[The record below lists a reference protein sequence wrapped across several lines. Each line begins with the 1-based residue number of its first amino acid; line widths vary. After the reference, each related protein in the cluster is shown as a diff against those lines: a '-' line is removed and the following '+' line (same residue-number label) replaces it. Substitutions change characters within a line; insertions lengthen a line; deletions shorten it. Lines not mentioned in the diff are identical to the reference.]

1 MVDARHGE
9 IFTFES
15 KPNSH
20 NLKNLRIMKFQINPT
35 FLRTLSLLCS
45 SLCFALF
52 ASCGGGQND
61 AGGDSNDSDG
71 NSSAQ
76 WWQKKQDDGGDKK
89 KLRIAFVTNQIAD
102 FWNIAKAGCRDAS
115 KDLGVEVEV
124 KMPPERS
131 ATLQKQIVEDLVNS
145 GIQAIAI
152 SPLDAD
158 NQTPWLNSI
167 AEKLPLI
174 THDSDAP
181 ASNRL
186 AYVGMDN
193 YKAGRMCGELVKQ
206 ALPDGGGVILFIGG
220 MGQDNSKHRRQGVI
234 DELFDRK
241 RPETLDA
248 KNYDLDLEKILD
260 SGKYQ
265 VIRTILADG
274 QNAKSKA
281 ADAINAY
288 PEMKAMVGLFEY
300 NPPGCFKALEQA
312 GKLGEIKVIGFDE
325 NDVTLQGIK
334 DGTITGTIVQD
345 PYQYGYQSAKF
356 LKAVLEGKKTEQT
369 FIDIA
374 PRKIVKENV
383 DEYWAD
389 LKAKKAG

>member
-1 MVDARHGE
+1 
-9 IFTFES
+9 
-15 KPNSH
+15 
-20 NLKNLRIMKFQINPT
+20 MKTPT
-35 FLRTLSLLCS
+35 QLAFVRTLALLGS
-45 SLCFALF
+45 ALCIALF
-52 ASCGGGQND
+52 SSCGGGQD
-61 AGGDSNDSDG
+61 EPGGDSNQSDG
-71 NSSAQ
+71 NGSAQ
-76 WWQKKQDDGGDKK
+76 WWQQKQDDGDDKE

-102 FWNIAKAGCRDAS
+102 FWNIAKAGCRDAA

-124 KMPPERS
+124 RMPAERS
-131 ATLQKQIVEDLVNS
+131 ATLQKQSVEDLVNS
-145 GIQAIAI
+145 GVQAIAI

-181 ASNRL
+181 ESNRL

-193 YKAGRMCGELVKQ
+193 YKAGRMCGELIKE
-206 ALPDGGGVILFIGG
+206 ALPEGGGVILFIGG

-234 DELFDRK
+234 DELFDRP
-241 RPETLDA
+241 RPETLDV
-248 KNYDLDLEKILD
+248 KTYDLDLEKVQD

-300 NPPGCFKALEQA
+300 NPPGCYKALEQA
-312 GKLGEIKVIGFDE
+312 GKLGEIKIIGFDE

-334 DGTITGTIVQD
+334 DGHVTGTIVQD
-345 PYQYGYQSAKF
+345 PYQYGYQSTKL
-356 LKAVLEGKKTEQT
+356 LKAILEGKKPEQS

>member
-1 MVDARHGE
+1 
-9 IFTFES
+9 
-15 KPNSH
+15 
-20 NLKNLRIMKFQINPT
+20 MKFQSHHSFFRAFIFAVGAGLLS
-35 FLRTLSLLCS
+35 FL
-45 SLCFALF
+45 AG
-52 ASCGGGQND
+52 CGGGKETTDNNE
-61 AGGDSNDSDG
+61 SNGTQDG
-71 NSSAQ
+71 NGSVQ
-76 WWQKKQDDGGDKK
+76 WWQNSEDKSSGKK

-115 KDLGVEVEV
+115 KDLGIEIEV

-131 ATLQKQIVEDLVNS
+131 ATLQKQIVEDLLNS

-181 ASNRL
+181 QSNRR

-193 YKAGRMCGELVKQ
+193 YKAGRMCGQLVKE

-241 RPETLDA
+241 RPEKLDTN
-248 KNYDLDLEKILD
+248 NYDLDLEKVLD

-281 ADAINAY
+281 ADSINAY

-300 NPPGCFKALEQA
+300 NPPGCYKALEQA
-312 GKLGEIKVIGFDE
+312 DKLGEIKIIGFDE

-345 PYQYGYQSAKF
+345 PYQYGYQSAVI
-356 LKAVLEGKKTEQT
+356 LKSLLEGKELKEA
-369 FIDIA
+369 FIDIP
-374 PRKIVKENV
+374 PRKVVREATKEGEVDV